1 MRKTK
6 RKKTMTRVNRVQ
18 TKIDIFLNEECLFVN
33 GLLYKIVKC
42 CFFSLKTITIR
53 LGMPYYRS
61 NLAFCCYGT
70 SNLSKIVSFVNVTS
84 KRVFKQFLSE
94 ENFNKA
100 KTFPPKQIC
109 QVLSIFKDD
118 FFSSFFCPRYLKCWS
133 VQFLKLSYWMMWR
146 LLVLS
151 TNWKVVISMD
161 MFGSVPF

>member
-1 MRKTK
+1 MNDIDGRLEPKRRTNHNSKMMNSKKSFMRKTK

-118 FFSSFFCPRYLKCWS
+118 FFSSFFCPRYLKC
-133 VQFLKLSYWMMWR
+133 
-146 LLVLS
+146 
-151 TNWKVVISMD
+151 
-161 MFGSVPF
+161 

>member
-1 MRKTK
+1 
-6 RKKTMTRVNRVQ
+6 
-18 TKIDIFLNEECLFVN
+18 
-33 GLLYKIVKC
+33 
-42 CFFSLKTITIR
+42 
-53 LGMPYYRS
+53 MPYYRS

-84 KRVFKQFLSE
+84 KRVSKQFLSE

-133 VQFLKLSYWMMWR
+133 VQFLKLKLLNDVAFTCFVYKLKSRYFNGHVWFCAILTLQGNKRVSDFLMCSLFYISVIMNWR
-146 LLVLS
+146 HSPEFMFKSLLIFYIAQG
-151 TNWKVVISMD
+151 N
-161 MFGSVPF
+161 